1 MTHPNAWLKVATG
14 AILATSVAF
23 AASGCTT
30 TSAATDDS
38 SKSLTYWSMW
48 TETEP
53 QAAVLKTSLDAFE
66 KDTGIKVDVQWQGR
80 KVLEKVT
87 TGLLSGDV
95 PDLVDQAYDKIGP
108 ALAATNQAAD
118 LAPVLAAKIPGEDG
132 HTVADVIPAKYFD
145 ILPSYGGDVKNY
157 MVPYSVSNVS
167 VFYNKAN
174 TVAPTPPATWDEL
187 LANCQKAVEAK
198 LGCIAADGDATWAN
212 SYWFDY
218 LVNRNMGDGAF
229 QKLMEDKTGAAWDD
243 AGVLKSAQQIQEL
256 VDKGYIIKG
265 YDASKYPEQQ
275 NAWAANKALYFLMGS
290 WAPAET
296 AKYAAE
302 GFEYGAFN
310 FPSTSAGSSNA
321 NDTLLFGFA
330 VPKKAAHPEEA
341 KEFIAYFSNKDRMSG
356 ISTDADNLAARPDV
370 EAPAQLAD
378 VAGILAEN
386 ETRLPTD
393 GISSDIIDKGFNP
406 TFDKLFLGKVS
417 AEEYVKEAKA
427 ASIAYWN
434 AKG

>member
-1 MTHPNAWLKVATG
+1 MTHHKAWLKAATG

-30 TSAATDDS
+30 TAESADDG

-53 QAAVLKTSLDAFE
+53 QAAVLKKSLESFE
-66 KDTGIKVDVQWQGR
+66 QDTGVKVDVQWQGR

-87 TGLLSGDV
+87 TGLLSGEV

-118 LAPVLAAKIPGEDG
+118 LSSVLSAEIPGEDG
-132 HTVADVIPAKYFD
+132 STVADVIPQKYFD
-145 ILPSYGGDVKNY
+145 ILPSYGGEVKNY

-174 TVAPTPPATWDEL
+174 TVAPAPPATWEEL
-187 LANCQKAVEAK
+187 LANCEKAVAAQM
-198 LGCIAADGDATWAN
+198 GCIAADGDATWAN
-212 SYWFDY
+212 TYWLDY

-229 QKLMEDKTGAAWDD
+229 QKLLEDKTGAAWDEP
-243 AGVLKSAQQIQEL
+243 GVLESAKQIQEL
-256 VDKGYIIKG
+256 VDKDYIIKG

-296 AKYAAE
+296 EKFAAA
-302 GFEYGAFN
+302 GFDYGAFN
-310 FPSTSAGSSNA
+310 FPETKAGASTA

-330 VPKKAAHPEEA
+330 VPTKAKNQDAA

-356 ISTDADNLAARPDV
+356 ISTDANNLAARPDV

-378 VAGILAEN
+378 VAQILADN
-386 ETRLPTD
+386 DTRLPTD
-393 GISSDIIDKGFNP
+393 GASSDVIDKGFKAP
-406 TFDKLFLGKVS
+406 FDNLFLGKIS
-417 AEEYVKEAKA
+417 AEEYVAEAKSA
-427 ASIAYWN
+427 IVAYWN